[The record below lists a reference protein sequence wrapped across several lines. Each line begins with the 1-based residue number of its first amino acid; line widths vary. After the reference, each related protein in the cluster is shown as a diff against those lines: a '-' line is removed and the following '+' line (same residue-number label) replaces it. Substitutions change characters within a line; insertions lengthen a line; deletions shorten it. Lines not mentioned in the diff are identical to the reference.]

1 MPEHDIPEQ
10 DPTDP
15 AAAPQIS
22 VIVRSMNRPSLAT
35 ALDSVAL
42 QDVPGVQ
49 GLEVLVV
56 DATGG
61 SHAPLPSHAGAHPLR
76 LVQAGRPLPRSQAAN
91 AGLDAAAGR
100 QVIFLDDDDVFLP
113 GHLARLAAALQARPD
128 AVAAYADV
136 DHGHHG
142 PDGWQTRHR
151 FAADFDPLR
160 LRFENFIPL
169 HAALVSRSR
178 PEARRCRFDETLDL
192 FEDWDWWLQLARQ
205 GAFVRVPGVSA
216 RYVAADDGGSGV
228 FADSAAGA
236 QARAQLLHKWLALD
250 GPDDRLRLLQALQQH
265 YRAAHQTSDEL
276 QLARRTEHDLRDI
289 IAARDH
295 DLADA
300 AAQHADLLQVLAA
313 REHEITEQARQMA
326 DLRLVL
332 AAREHDIAEGLAH
345 SQDLQH
351 IVAARDDEIAHLTAQ
366 LAASDPTRTDLMTP
380 LADPAATDP
389 ARTTVFTSSAC
400 FIAFSA
406 SGDTS
411 PSALAICWDIDIA
424 V

>member
-10 DPTDP
+10 DPTEP

-42 QDVPGVQ
+42 QDVPGVH

-61 SHAPLPSHAGAHPLR
+61 SHAPLPSHAGAHPVR

-113 GHLARLAAALQARPD
+113 GHLARLAAALQARAD

-136 DHGHHG
+136 EHGHHG

-192 FEDWDWWLQLARQ
+192 FEDWDWWLQLSRL
-205 GAFVRVPGVSA
+205 GPFVHVPGVSA
-216 RYVAADDGGSGV
+216 RYMAAAGGGSGV
-228 FADSAAGA
+228 FADSEATSR
-236 QARAQLLHKWLALD
+236 ARQRLLHKWLALD
-250 GPDDRLRLLQALQQH
+250 SADQRLDLLLALQTH
-265 YRAAHQTSDEL
+265 YRAAHQAAD
-276 QLARRTEHDLRDI
+276 QLALERRTEEDLRGI
-289 IAARDH
+289 LAARDREIAAFAQQLD
-295 DLADA
+295 DL
-300 AAQHADLLQVLAA
+300 HQVLGA
-313 REHEITEQARQMA
+313 REREVA
-326 DLRLVL
+326 D
-332 AAREHDIAEGLAH
+332 GLAH
-345 SQDLQH
+345 ARDLQQV
-351 IVAARDDEIAHLTAQ
+351 VAARDDEIAGLKQ
-366 LAASDPTRTDLMTP
+366 RL
-380 LADPAATDP
+380 
-389 ARTTVFTSSAC
+389 SSR
-400 FIAFSA
+400 S
-406 SGDTS
+406 
-411 PSALAICWDIDIA
+411 
-424 V
+424 